1 MLKELI
7 DSNKIKHS
15 KVKKYN
21 TNIRKGKCFPCLVS
35 NTTICYIQVISLST
49 FKSQQINKPYTI
61 FHEVICSSVFV
72 TYVMEYALYQKQYVR
87 KSKTS
92 FRIKLNNHRKHVK
105 ELVAILACKHIVEKN
120 DVSSKHAKFIIIDK
134 LMNTTKSKSILR
146 QIMIEKENL
155 WIYSS
160 GLNQLLSI

>member
-1 MLKELI
+1 
-7 DSNKIKHS
+7 
-15 KVKKYN
+15 
-21 TNIRKGKCFPCLVS
+21 
-35 NTTICYIQVISLST
+35 
-49 FKSQQINKPYTI
+49 
-61 FHEVICSSVFV
+61 
-72 TYVMEYALYQKQYVR
+72 MEYALYQKQYVR

-120 DVSSKHAKFIIIDK
+120 DVSMHAKFIIIDK
-134 LMNTTKSKSILR
+134 LINTTKSKSILS

-155 WIYSS
+155 WLYSS